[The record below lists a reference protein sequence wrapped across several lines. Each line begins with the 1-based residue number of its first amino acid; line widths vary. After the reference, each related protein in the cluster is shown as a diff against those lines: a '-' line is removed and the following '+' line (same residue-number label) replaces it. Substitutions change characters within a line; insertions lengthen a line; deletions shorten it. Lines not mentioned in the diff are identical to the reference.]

1 MLSNKKSIKYTWL
14 LFLSIRMPVR
24 LMVILSRTLTIA
36 TDLSMHAYMFK
47 SVTYSKLYVTE
58 TTDNRNSTIYSFNIN
73 SNFYTH
79 SYRTIFDLIN
89 LELKK

>member
-1 MLSNKKSIKYTWL
+1 
-14 LFLSIRMPVR
+14 MPVR
-24 LMVILSRTLTIA
+24 LMVILFRTLTIA
-36 TDLSMHAYMFK
+36 TDLSMQMFK

-58 TTDNRNSTIYSFNIN
+58 TTDNRNSTICWFNIN
-73 SNFYTH
+73 NNFYTH